1 MSVKSEV
8 IKKLKK
14 YALENKE
21 QSIVI
26 ASQGGKTALKL
37 EEELGK
43 EANIIAI
50 SEFSYS
56 EGDLKTMKKKKI
68 TTLEKADLQIQ
79 DLREMRETLLMFDS
93 GLKAALEVA
102 SIAASKGL
110 VKGKY
115 VAVAG
120 GGKGLDTIL
129 VVNTVHPEAEAI
141 SEPVKQLKI
150 EKILASPLIQ

>member
-1 MSVKSEV
+1 LSVKTE
-8 IKKLKK
+8 ILEKLKQ

-21 QSIVI
+21 QPIVI

-37 EEELGK
+37 GEELGK

-56 EGDLKTMKKKKI
+56 ESDLKTMKKKKI
-68 TTLEKADLQIQ
+68 TALEKADLPIQ
-79 DLREMRETLLMFDS
+79 DLREMRETLMMFDS
-93 GLKAALEVA
+93 GVKAALEVA

-115 VAVAG
+115 IVIAG
-120 GGKGLDTIL
+120 GGKGIDTAL
-129 VVNTVHPEAEAI
+129 VVNTIHPDSESI
-141 SEPVKQLKI
+141 SEPLKQLKI